1 MNEENAE
8 REEKIYTGS
17 IEAITAT
24 NVRLLVRG
32 EQWYCAPTV
41 LRGGD
46 FCKEDRVRITV
57 DGEDFITSLK
67 KVE

>member
-8 REEKIYTGS
+8 SEEKTYTGS
-17 IEAITAT
+17 IDAITAT

-32 EQWYCAPTV
+32 EHWYCAPTA

-46 FCKEDRVRITV
+46 FCKGDRVQITV